1 MEFKDRLKI
10 AIDNK
15 GVTPYAIGRDTEI
28 SKVSIRNYLNGTKPS
43 IDNLNIL
50 SDYLGV
56 SAEWLLTGKDSLPD
70 NNIKVDKE
78 IKNKITAIKY
88 YPSVSG
94 SMGGVEFLDSPNEN
108 SVDMIV
114 PGFSECRFA
123 INAYGD
129 SMYPVI
135 KSGQIVLLM
144 EWKERFIEWGR
155 IYLVVT
161 KSGYRTIKYL
171 KPSKEND
178 SISCESENKENNPP
192 FDIKKEDILKLFLV
206 KGWVCREAI

>member
-10 AIDNK
+10 AIENK
-15 GVTPYAIGRDTEI
+15 GVTPYAIGRDTKI
-28 SKVSIRNYLNGTKPS
+28 SKVSIRNYLGGTKPS

-56 SAEWLLTGKDSLPD
+56 SAEWLLTGKEGLTDD
-70 NNIKVDKE
+70 DIKGSKE
-78 IKNKITAIKY
+78 IQDKDKIIKY

-144 EWKERFIEWGR
+144 EWQERFIEWGR

>member
-10 AIDNK
+10 AIENK
-15 GVTPYAIGRDTEI
+15 GVTAYAIGRDTKI

-50 SDYLGV
+50 SNYLGV
-56 SAEWLLTGKDSLPD
+56 SAEWLLTGKKDLIDSS
-70 NNIKVDKE
+70 IEV
-78 IKNKITAIKY
+78 NKITDNGNSIIKY

-94 SMGGVEFLDSPNEN
+94 SMGGVEFLDSPNET
-108 SVDMIV
+108 SIDMIV
-114 PGFSECRFA
+114 PGFSECKFA

-144 EWKERFIEWGR
+144 EWKENFIEWGR

-161 KSGYRTIKYL
+161 KNGYRTIKYI
-171 KPSKEND
+171 KPSNENG

-192 FDIKKEDILKLFLV
+192 FNVKLEDIHKIFLV

>member
-10 AIDNK
+10 AIENK
-15 GVTPYAIGRDTEI
+15 GVTPYAIGRDTKI
-28 SKVSIRNYLNGTKPS
+28 SKVSIRNYLGGTKPS

-56 SAEWLLTGKDSLPD
+56 SAEWLLTGKEGLTDD
-70 NNIKVDKE
+70 DIKGSKE
-78 IKNKITAIKY
+78 IQDKDKIIKY

>member
-10 AIDNK
+10 AIENK
-15 GVTPYAIGRDTEI
+15 GVTPYAIGRDTKI
-28 SKVSIRNYLNGTKPS
+28 SKVSIRNYLGGTKPS

-56 SAEWLLTGKDSLPD
+56 SAEWLLTGKEGLTDD
-70 NNIKVDKE
+70 DIKGSKE
-78 IKNKITAIKY
+78 IQDKDKIIKY

-144 EWKERFIEWGR
+144 EWQERFIEWGR

-171 KPSKEND
+171 KPSKESD

>member
-10 AIDNK
+10 AIENK
-15 GVTPYAIGRDTEI
+15 GVTPYAIGRDTKI
-28 SKVSIRNYLNGTKPS
+28 SKVSIRNYLGGTKPN

-56 SAEWLLTGKDSLPD
+56 SAEWLLTGKEGLTDGD
-70 NNIKVDKE
+70 IKNSKE
-78 IKNKITAIKY
+78 IQDKNKVIKY
-88 YPSVSG
+88 YPSISG
-94 SMGGVEFLDSPNEN
+94 SMGGVEFLDNPEEN

-114 PGFSECRFA
+114 PGFSECKFA

-129 SMYPVI
+129 SMFPVI
-135 KSGQIVLLM
+135 KSGQVVLLM
-144 EWKERFIEWGR
+144 EWQENFIEWGR

-171 KPSKEND
+171 KPSKDND
-178 SISCESENKENNPP
+178 SVTCESENRESNPS

-206 KGWVCREAI
+206 KGWVCRDVI

>member
-15 GVTPYAIGRDTEI
+15 GVTAYAIGRDTAI

-56 SAEWLLTGKDSLPD
+56 SAEWLLTGKEGLNDSNL
-70 NNIKVDKE
+70 KADKE
-78 IKNKITAIKY
+78 FNSRNGVIKY

-94 SMGGVEFLDSPNEN
+94 SMGGVEFLDSPEEN

-114 PGFSECRFA
+114 PGFSECKFA

>member
-15 GVTPYAIGRDTEI
+15 GVTAYAIGRDTKI

-50 SDYLGV
+50 SDYLEV
-56 SAEWLLTGKDSLPD
+56 SAEWLLTGKEGGIDS
-70 NNIKVDKE
+70 NIKVDRE
-78 IKNKITAIKY
+78 FNSKNRVIKY
-88 YPSVSG
+88 YPSVNG
-94 SMGGVEFLDSPNEN
+94 SMGGLEFLDNPNET

-114 PGFSECRFA
+114 PGFSECKFA

-129 SMYPVI
+129 SMFPVI
-135 KSGQIVLLM
+135 KSGQVVLLM
-144 EWKERFIEWGR
+144 EWQENFIEWGR
-155 IYLVVT
+155 IYLIVT
-161 KSGYRTIKYL
+161 KTGYRTIKYL

-178 SISCESENKENNPP
+178 SFSCESENKENNPP